1 MRGDLWDVGL
11 VRPPSPPALGPKG
24 RRVLAQIFSECS
36 LGFSGRSLLMLRLL
50 LTVVFLLGF
59 SRPCFFAL
67 GLSNGSRDTLMM
79 ILRRLVAL
87 FFLYPSRP
95 IHEFALV
102 VSHCICFS
110 TA

>member
-1 MRGDLWDVGL
+1 
-11 VRPPSPPALGPKG
+11 
-24 RRVLAQIFSECS
+24 
-36 LGFSGRSLLMLRLL
+36 MLRLL

-87 FFLYPSRP
+87 FFCIHLAPSTNLRSLSL
-95 IHEFALV
+95 IAFVFLQHDLRHHLRFTILSYAL
-102 VSHCICFS
+102 S
-110 TA
+110 